1 MVVALDAFNDLV
13 KLYETNIL
21 REGHMDKDDVFD
33 EDYGQSSD
41 FDLTVED
48 KNTFITAYEERIEDF
63 QSLITEHR
71 QLLTQKHS
79 LADVD
84 RTSVEI
90 DELDVAIYQSEENIE
105 GLIEELISY
114 RDVVGYNAVLEQKAF
129 GSNTELFTNHSPPT
143 FEQIAA
149 FVFEELDRPKKAIDI
164 NEQWESEY
172 PYDGKQPSSDRQVN
186 QVSSFEAIALTMFDA
201 LDGSGDYAN
210 DTYDINEQWESPASA
225 IAISRDNL
233 EEQRDLQLARDCR
246 EILQAQ
252 GQDLG
257 KAVVFERPDGHGI
270 YRFSL
275 EKDSDTMTLVAK
287 DRAVNP
293 ILVESQGKIIN
304 SQVTSHDAAQIGKA
318 ASMLNEQSKSTEIT
332 R

>member
-13 KLYETNIL
+13 KLYESNIL
-21 REGHMDKDDVFD
+21 REDRMDKDDVFD
-33 EDYGQSSD
+33 EDYEQSSS

-48 KNTFITAYEERIEDF
+48 KNTFTTAYEERIVDF
-63 QSLITEHR
+63 QSMITEHR
-71 QLLTQKHS
+71 QLLTQRNS

-84 RTSVEI
+84 RTTNES

-105 GLIEELISY
+105 GLIHELVSY
-114 RDVVGYNAVLEQKAF
+114 RDVVGYDAVLEQKAF
-129 GSNTELFTNHSPPT
+129 GSNTDLFTNHSPPT

-149 FVFEELDRPKKAIDI
+149 FVFAELDQPKKAIDI

-172 PYDGKQPSSDRQVN
+172 PDEDSVV

-210 DTYDINEQWESPASA
+210 DTYDINEQWESPDSA
-225 IAISRDNL
+225 ISIGRDNL
-233 EEQRDLQLARDCR
+233 EEQRDIQLARDCR

-252 GQDLG
+252 GLDLG

-287 DRAVNP
+287 DRAMNP

-318 ASMLNEQSKSTEIT
+318 ASILNEQSKSNPIT

>member
-13 KLYETNIL
+13 KLYESNIL
-21 REGHMDKDDVFD
+21 REGRMDKDDVFD
-33 EDYGQSSD
+33 EDYGQSSS

-48 KNTFITAYEERIEDF
+48 KNTFTTAYEERIGDF
-63 QSLITEHR
+63 QSLITEHH
-71 QLLTQKHS
+71 QLLAQRQG
-79 LADVD
+79 LAVD
-84 RTSVEI
+84 KTANES

-105 GLIEELISY
+105 GLIHELVSY
-114 RDVVGYNAVLEQKAF
+114 RDVVGYDAVLEQKAF
-129 GSNTELFTNHSPPT
+129 GSNTDLFTNHSPPS

-149 FVFEELDRPKKAIDI
+149 FVFAELDRPKKTIDI

-172 PYDGKQPSSDRQVN
+172 PDKDSVV

-210 DTYDINEQWESPASA
+210 DTYDINEQWESPVSE
-225 IAISRDNL
+225 ISISPDNL
-233 EEQRDLQLARDCR
+233 EERRDLQLARDCR
-246 EILQAQ
+246 EILQSQ
-252 GQDLG
+252 GQDMG
-257 KAVVFERPDGHGI
+257 RAVVFERPDGNGI

-275 EKDSDTMTLVAK
+275 EKDSDTMTLVAR

-318 ASMLNEQSKSTEIT
+318 ASILNEQSKSNPIT

>member
-1 MVVALDAFNDLV
+1 MVVALEAFNDLV

-33 EDYGQSSD
+33 EDYGQSSS

-48 KNTFITAYEERIEDF
+48 KNTFTTAYEERIGDF

-71 QLLTQKHS
+71 QLLAQRQGLTI
-79 LADVD
+79 D
-84 RTSVEI
+84 RSANKS
-90 DELDVAIYQSEENIE
+90 DELDVEIYQSEENIE
-105 GLIEELISY
+105 GLIHELVSY
-114 RDVVGYNAVLEQKAF
+114 RDVVGYDAVLEQKAF
-129 GSNTELFTNHSPPT
+129 GSNTDLFTNHSPPT

-149 FVFEELDRPKKAIDI
+149 FVFAELDQPKKAIDI
-164 NEQWESEY
+164 NEQWEAESSYNGE
-172 PYDGKQPSSDRQVN
+172 QPSSDRQVN

-210 DTYDINEQWESPASA
+210 DTYDINEQWESPVSA
-225 IAISRDNL
+225 ISISRDNL

-252 GQDLG
+252 GQDMG
-257 KAVVFERPDGHGI
+257 RAVVFERPDGNGI

-275 EKDSDTMTLVAK
+275 EKESDTMTLEAK
-287 DRAVNP
+287 DRPKAP
-293 ILVESQGKIIN
+293 ILIESQGKIIN
-304 SQVTSHDAAQIGKA
+304 SQVTSHDATQIGKA

>member
-1 MVVALDAFNDLV
+1 MVVALEAFNDLV

-33 EDYGQSSD
+33 EDYGQSSA
-41 FDLTVED
+41 FTLTTED
-48 KNTFITAYEERIEDF
+48 RNTFTTAHEETIADF
-63 QSLITEHR
+63 QSLMAEHR
-71 QLLTQKHS
+71 QLLTQRQS

-84 RTSVEI
+84 RNSGEI
-90 DELDVAIYQSEENIE
+90 DEVDVAIYQSEENIE
-105 GLIEELISY
+105 GFIHEIISY
-114 RDVVGYNAVLEQKAF
+114 RDVVGYDSVLEQKAF
-129 GSNTELFTNHSPPT
+129 GTNAELFTNHSPPT
-143 FEQIAA
+143 FERIAA
-149 FVFEELDRPKKAIDI
+149 FVFEELDRSKKAIDI

-172 PYDGKQPSSDRQVN
+172 PDKDSVVR
-186 QVSSFEAIALTMFDA
+186 VSSFEAIALTMFDA

-210 DTYDINEQWESPASA
+210 DTYDINEQWESPAST
-225 IAISRDNL
+225 ISISRDNL

-246 EILQAQ
+246 DILQAQ

-257 KAVVFERPDGHGI
+257 KAVVFERPDGNGI

-275 EKDSDTMTLVAK
+275 EKESDTMTLEAK
-287 DRAVNP
+287 DRPKAP
-293 ILVESQGKIIN
+293 ILIESQGKIIN

>member
-1 MVVALDAFNDLV
+1 MVVALEAFNDLV

-71 QLLTQKHS
+71 QLLTQRQS

-84 RTSVEI
+84 IASVEI
-90 DELDVAIYQSEENIE
+90 DELSASIYQSEENIE

-114 RDVVGYNAVLEQKAF
+114 RGVVGYDAVLEQKAF

-164 NEQWESEY
+164 NEQWESE
-172 PYDGKQPSSDRQVN
+172 SSDKDSVVRI
-186 QVSSFEAIALTMFDA
+186 SSFEAIALTMFDA
-201 LDGSGDYAN
+201 LDRSGDYAN
-210 DTYDINEQWESPASA
+210 DIYDINEQWESPASE

-246 EILQAQ
+246 DILQAQ

-257 KAVVFERPDGHGI
+257 KAVVFERPDGNGI
-270 YRFSL
+270 YHFSL

-318 ASMLNEQSKSTEIT
+318 ASMLNEQSKSNQIT

>member
-33 EDYGQSSD
+33 EEYGQSSA
-41 FDLTVED
+41 FTLTTED
-48 KNTFITAYEERIEDF
+48 RNTFTTAYEERIGDF

-84 RTSVEI
+84 STSGEI

-105 GLIEELISY
+105 GLIHEIISY
-114 RDVVGYNAVLEQKAF
+114 RDVVGYDAVLEQKAF
-129 GSNTELFTNHSPPT
+129 GSNTDLFTNHSPPT
-143 FEQIAA
+143 LEQIAA
-149 FVFEELDRPKKAIDI
+149 FVFEELDRSKKAIDI
-164 NEQWESEY
+164 NEQWESESS
-172 PYDGKQPSSDRQVN
+172 YDGEQPLIDHQVN

-210 DTYDINEQWESPASA
+210 DTFDINEQWESPDSA
-225 IAISRDNL
+225 IAIGQDNL

-252 GQDLG
+252 GQDMG
-257 KAVVFERPDGHGI
+257 RTVVFERPDGHGI
-270 YRFSL
+270 YHFSL

-287 DRAVNP
+287 DRVVNP

>member
-1 MVVALDAFNDLV
+1 
-13 KLYETNIL
+13 
-21 REGHMDKDDVFD
+21 MDKDDVFD
-33 EDYGQSSD
+33 EDYEQSSS

-48 KNTFITAYEERIEDF
+48 KNTFTTAYEERIVDF
-63 QSLITEHR
+63 QSMITEHR
-71 QLLTQKHS
+71 QLLTQRNS

-84 RTSVEI
+84 RTNNES

-105 GLIEELISY
+105 GLIHELVSY
-114 RDVVGYNAVLEQKAF
+114 RDVVGYDAVLEQKAF
-129 GSNTELFTNHSPPT
+129 GTNTDLFTNHSPPP

-149 FVFEELDRPKKAIDI
+149 FVFTELDQPKKAIDI

-172 PYDGKQPSSDRQVN
+172 PVKDSVV

-201 LDGSGDYAN
+201 LDRSGDYAN
-210 DTYDINEQWESPASA
+210 DTYDINEQWESPVSA
-225 IAISRDNL
+225 IAISQDNL

-246 EILQAQ
+246 EILQSQ

-257 KAVVFERPDGHGI
+257 KALVFERPDGNGI

-275 EKDSDTMTLVAK
+275 EKESDTMTLMAK

-318 ASMLNEQSKSTEIT
+318 ASMLNEQSQSTEIT

>member
-1 MVVALDAFNDLV
+1 MVVALEAFNDLV

-21 REGHMDKDDVFD
+21 REGHMDKDNVFD
-33 EDYGQSSD
+33 EDYGQSSA
-41 FDLTVED
+41 FTLTTED
-48 KNTFITAYEERIEDF
+48 RNTFTTAHEETIADF
-63 QSLITEHR
+63 QSLMAEHR
-71 QLLTQKHS
+71 QLLTQRQS

-84 RTSVEI
+84 GTSVEI

-105 GLIEELISY
+105 GFIHEIISY
-114 RDVVGYNAVLEQKAF
+114 RDVIGYDAVLEQKAF
-129 GSNTELFTNHSPPT
+129 GSNTDLFTNHSPPT

-149 FVFEELDRPKKAIDI
+149 FVFEELDKPKKAIDI

-172 PYDGKQPSSDRQVN
+172 PVN
-186 QVSSFEAIALTMFDA
+186 DSVVRVSSFEAIALTMFDA

-252 GQDLG
+252 GQDFG

-275 EKDSDTMTLVAK
+275 EKESDTMTLVAK

-318 ASMLNEQSKSTEIT
+318 ASMLNEQSKSIEIT

>member
-1 MVVALDAFNDLV
+1 
-13 KLYETNIL
+13 
-21 REGHMDKDDVFD
+21 MDKDDVFD
-33 EDYGQSSD
+33 EEYGQSSA
-41 FDLTVED
+41 FTLTTED
-48 KNTFITAYEERIEDF
+48 RNTFTTAYEERIGDF

-71 QLLTQKHS
+71 QLLTQRQS

-84 RTSVEI
+84 IASVEI
-90 DELDVAIYQSEENIE
+90 DELSASIYQSEENIE

-114 RDVVGYNAVLEQKAF
+114 RDVVGYDAVLEQKAF
-129 GSNTELFTNHSPPT
+129 GSNTDLFTNHSPPP

-149 FVFEELDRPKKAIDI
+149 FVFAELDQPKKAIDI

-172 PYDGKQPSSDRQVN
+172 PDNDSVV

-210 DTYDINEQWESPASA
+210 DTYDINEQWESPDSA
-225 IAISRDNL
+225 ISISKDNL

-252 GQDLG
+252 GQDMG

-275 EKDSDTMTLVAK
+275 EKDSDTMTLMAK
-287 DRAVNP
+287 DRTMNP